1 MDMSISLLFNCKN
14 RQSLC
19 VLSVK
24 FYFAWSTLLD
34 TSLKEADNGTMISG
48 INLSFSSSILINI
61 TVDPSTGI
69 LKLLQVLDV
78 VNKGGYTFM
87 LALPKEIH
95 VTDVTYVLEGA
106 QKKFCFPASGCECS
120 THNYWGGQEIKN
132 QM

>member
-1 MDMSISLLFNCKN
+1 M
-14 RQSLC
+14 
-19 VLSVK
+19 
-24 FYFAWSTLLD
+24 D

-48 INLSFSSSILINI
+48 INLSFSSSIWINI

-95 VTDVTYVLEGA
+95 VTDVTYVLEVA
-106 QKKFCFPASGCECS
+106 QKKFLFSRVHLRMQYSQLLARAGDQELDATTPNRLNS
-120 THNYWGGQEIKN
+120 TNFTKGHPD
-132 QM
+132 